1 MFWLESTN
9 DGKRFI
15 LFSHVSMEPFT
26 QELAELGGLYLNQIQ
41 SEQGKREGWVFDNSV
56 RGKVEAFIEKETQDV
71 ASNGSG
77 LITLE
82 HVQDLLLEL
91 FDRVA
96 TIEQQLGIT
105 E

>member
-1 MFWLESTN
+1 
-9 DGKRFI
+9 
-15 LFSHVSMEPFT
+15 MEPFT